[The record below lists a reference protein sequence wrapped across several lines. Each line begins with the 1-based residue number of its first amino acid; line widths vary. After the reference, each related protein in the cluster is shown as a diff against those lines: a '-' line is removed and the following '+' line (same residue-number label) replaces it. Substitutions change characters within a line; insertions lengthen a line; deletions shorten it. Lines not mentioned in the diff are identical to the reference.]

1 VVELHAQAATPWV
14 SREPAFM
21 LAALIIGAFILG
33 VIAFDLVRTWWR
45 QNAWRR
51 RWRDRDADDLND

>member
-1 VVELHAQAATPWV
+1 
-14 SREPAFM
+14 M

-33 VIAFDLVRTWWR
+33 VIGFEVARTWWR

-51 RWRDRDADDLND
+51 RWRDRDADDLHD